1 MNKKLFI
8 GVLLAIGAGI
18 ITSSLLDSKKD
29 AELLKMKERVD
40 TLEEIII
47 YQDDKL
53 KEYQHLE
60 RILKDL
66 SAIPEEA
73 RPMVIALCF
82 TESSLKYDITHSGRF
97 DRTTT
102 GICGIKPDIWGSVIG
117 DYNPNTLYSGY
128 LVLNHLLEKH
138 DDFYKAVASYKGAK
152 KNFKSTQ
159 KAVNLA
165 EKIVSK
171 HYN

>member
-8 GVLLAIGAGI
+8 GVLLAIGSGVVA
-18 ITSSLLDSKKD
+18 SSFLDSKRE
-29 AELLKMKERVD
+29 AELLKMKEHVD
-40 TLEEIII
+40 TLEEVII
-47 YQDDKL
+47 YQDNKL

-66 SAIPEEA
+66 STIPEKA

-82 TESSLKYDITHSGRF
+82 TESSLRYDVIHSGRF

-138 DDFYKAVASYKGAK
+138 NDFFKAVARYKGAK
-152 KNFKSTQ
+152 TNFKSTQ

-165 EKIVSK
+165 LKIATK

>member
-29 AELLKMKERVD
+29 VELLKMKERVD

-73 RPMVIALCF
+73 RPMVIALCG
-82 TESSLKYDITHSGRF
+82 GR
-97 DRTTT
+97 
-102 GICGIKPDIWGSVIG
+102 
-117 DYNPNTLYSGY
+117 
-128 LVLNHLLEKH
+128 
-138 DDFYKAVASYKGAK
+138 
-152 KNFKSTQ
+152 
-159 KAVNLA
+159 
-165 EKIVSK
+165 
-171 HYN
+171 